1 MSIKKLKKSLLFEFI
16 CQKLNQILKS
26 DNIKI
31 KDEVIL
37 IGENN
42 IIKSA
47 ELFELFMDIEL
58 YLKEFNLVFDW
69 PNMIVELSNKNL
81 NINIKQLINYIFDKN
96 EIK

>member
-1 MSIKKLKKSLLFEFI
+1 MSIKELNKLLLFDFI

-26 DNIKI
+26 SNLKI
-31 KDEVIL
+31 KEEMIL

-47 ELFELFMDIEL
+47 ELIELFMDIEM

-69 PNMIVELSNKNL
+69 PNMIIEISNKNP
-81 NINIKQLINYIFDKN
+81 NINIKELIHYIFVKN
-96 EIK
+96 DIK